1 MKIIDIIKILLL
13 LVFIGFAIFTYSYYQ
28 KSVKDLN
35 VYNNEPINVNPA
47 TISEKKNCVSVRTEC
62 NPADPESCN
71 NACNETAL
79 TCVRLQDYTP
89 AGGEKINGG
98 GFVCLPENPNL
109 NCDSNR
115 GGVLAWTGYSFVGK
129 QGWSC
134 LCMYPDRFTGEDCS
148 ETAPAFCA
156 GGTVNTNNL
165 KGQYPDNSVCQCPEG
180 KRKLINSYNNLPF
193 CADSSGQISL
203 TGNYKL
209 PPSWYNIYFNT
220 DYQKADSQK
229 KAMEESSKIWA
240 KSIADQLFWDNPLG
254 TGTALLATGAT
265 GPYVQ
270 FVNDVQ
276 GILLNG
282 KDGYKP
288 QENLYLGDDP
298 KIANEICNKAC
309 TNYNVKPTSILCD
322 CNQNIVAAGS
332 YPNYLQANRVTYT
345 YYQGANYP
353 DT

>member
-13 LVFIGFAIFTYSYYQ
+13 IIFIGLAIFTYSYYQ

-35 VYNNEPINVNPA
+35 IYNNEPINVNPA
-47 TISEKKNCVSVRTEC
+47 TISEKKNCSSVRTEC

-71 NACNETAL
+71 NSCNENSL

-98 GFVCLPENPNL
+98 GYVCLPESPNT
-109 NCDSNR
+109 NCDYNK

-134 LCMYPDRFTGEDCS
+134 LCMYPDRFTGENCS
-148 ETAPAFCA
+148 ETAPAFCS

-165 KGQYPDNSVCQCPEG
+165 NGRYPDNSVCECPEG
-180 KRKLINSYNNLPF
+180 KIKLINKYNNLPF
-193 CADSSGQISL
+193 CADNSGQIKL
-203 TGNYKL
+203 AGNYKL
-209 PPSWYNIYFNT
+209 PPSWFNVYLNT
-220 DYQKADSQK
+220 DYEKQTT
-229 KAMEESSKIWA
+229 EIWSKDIV
-240 KSIADQLFWDNPLG
+240 DELFWDNPLG
-254 TGTALLATGAT
+254 TGTNLLATGAT

-270 FVNDVQ
+270 CVSEFNE
-276 GILLNG
+276 ILTKG
-282 KDGYKP
+282 KDGFIPKDK
-288 QENLYLGDDP
+288 LYLGDST
-298 KIANEICNKAC
+298 KISNELCYKAC
-309 TNYNVKPTSILCD
+309 TGYNVKPTSRLCD
-322 CNQNIVAAGS
+322 CNQKITAPGS
-332 YPNYLQANRVTYT
+332 YPNPLEANRVTYT